1 MSGSRMKKMTHRLV
15 CLALP
20 MMLTACASIP
30 ASTSNVCS
38 MFEERRSWFRAA
50 ERTEER
56 WNVPISVSMAFIQQE
71 SSYQAR
77 ARPERSRLLW
87 VIPWRRPSS
96 AFGYAQALDSTWEEY
111 TQEVGGFMPRRSNFA
126 DAIDFIGWYNNNSY
140 RRNNIAR
147 DDARS
152 LYLAYHEGNAGFA
165 RRSWEDKPELIA
177 LANRVQASASNYRQQ
192 LGQCRR
198 ELERSWW
205 RRVLF

>member
-1 MSGSRMKKMTHRLV
+1 MSYRFGYLLV
-15 CLALP
+15 IA
-20 MMLTACASIP
+20 MLTACASSRP

-38 MFEERRSWFRAA
+38 MFEERRSWFKAA
-50 ERTEER
+50 ERTEQR
-56 WNVPISVSMAFIQQE
+56 WNVPIPVAMAFIQQE

-77 ARPERSRLLW
+77 ARPERNRLLW

-111 TQEVGGFMPRRSNFA
+111 VQEVGGFMPRRSSFA
-126 DAIDFIGWYNNNSY
+126 DAIDFIGWYNSNSY

-147 DDARS
+147 DDARN

-165 RRSWEDKPELIA
+165 RRSWEGNSTL
-177 LANRVQASASNYRQQ
+177 LATANQVQANASRYQAQ
-192 LGQCRR
+192 LGQCRQ